1 MEESVERLSKSLD
14 QAKAKLDALTQY
26 AGNNQINLDINRQT
40 VDNLITAYRT
50 QDSTQYSRLADAFSE
65 QSADKIERYNQELSR
80 LRQLITSLNA
90 VELDDNLGF
99 SEAATEAA
107 RLNGEISQ
115 LVKEL
120 GSSKFARN
128 TKNGTWLMDTTD
140 RDVLSSTSKVEELV
154 NRYSELNNSMKS
166 IQKISLGK
174 DFKTANVEIL
184 TQDGNLRKLK
194 LTYDEAEGSLRALTM
209 SEQHYVTVGEKFGQV
224 LNNKIMQMAA
234 YAATA
239 VSMYEIIDVAR
250 MGAQYVTEF
259 DSAMKELQLASGAS
273 SASLDTYRTSIQALA
288 NELASTNTEVANSTT
303 EWVKLGYSAS
313 DSLDLAAASATY
325 ARVGFTDV
333 DTATTNLTST
343 IQAFK
348 DSMSVGEDIGD
359 FAEDIVDKFVNVG
372 NTFAS
377 TAEGLGVA
385 LTDSASALVTAGN
398 SLDEALALITAGNTI
413 TQDEAQVGA
422 GLRTV
427 SMRLRGT
434 SASALIEAGEDTE
447 GLITDAAKL
456 YDTIKELTRTDAT
469 PEGIS
474 ILTETGDFK
483 STYEILL
490 DIARVWDDL
499 NDQTRATLLE
509 TIAGKNRANIVA
521 SILQTKD
528 DEGNPLLETAYEASL
543 SSEGAAAEAM
553 SITMDSVES
562 AYNRMANA
570 AQTLFQ
576 NSDMDRWLKMIYSM
590 ATGML
595 EFADSINLVESALG
609 ILAGTIAGFKISTE
623 FQKTNKTLA
632 EMGKELLSIG
642 DFLKTG
648 FSGIGV
654 NLFGSLGGMVAGYVI
669 SQGLNLAI
677 LAIDDLVHAEER
689 AVEASEDLKKTFS
702 EANAQIQNNI
712 STLEGYK
719 DRFDELAQGVSSSGE
734 NISLSTEEYQ
744 EYQKIVSNIVE
755 MQPSLAYGY
764 DEETGYLIDRNSV
777 LEEAIELEKQ
787 QIELEKV
794 RQGNVENVS
803 TLARGERSAYNQA
816 MNESLSA
823 RDAFG
828 WNLASILTEDLDMDQ
843 VLNLGER
850 LSSFFDIDVAAT
862 YGTDISRLFSDYAF
876 LIRDNYTSFLTYVK
890 SLVNEEEQQEIM
902 QSLVG
907 LSEYETPEYSNAASK
922 AYFEGVVTSYSSVID
937 DAEVTEVADDFF
949 DLFVEPFKDYSFDT
963 SIARDAMDDTVAA
976 VYDVLQDEGSGVK
989 TAIQE
994 LFSLDLSDETYNEAV
1009 AIIQTYIDL
1018 ILQALQDAGL
1028 DTTTISV
1035 ALTPENIYS
1044 SMGYAREQNI
1054 EDQFNL
1060 RNTEIT
1066 RAAEDQEA
1074 ELQKITEY
1082 TADFTAEQKK
1092 LWNSATIGATT
1103 ATEAIR
1109 AYEEALKG
1117 VELVQSDIIQS
1128 NAASIQTYQDQ
1139 MSSIQEYLDK
1149 AADGSL
1155 TIGDVTTAVVELSLD
1170 SSQIDFNG
1178 DWLDDFVDV
1187 LENEAEVAWD
1197 EFITKLGDIDD
1208 PNMQGWI
1215 NQLREVHDKAL
1226 AAADANTELT
1236 NSINK
1241 MSGFAAN
1248 MESLSSA
1255 YDTLTSGEA
1264 ISLEEFSTLAEN
1276 FGDLPSFD
1284 DFVDS
1289 VAGLSSVTGEAQK
1302 AFNQLAAEAI
1312 YNSEIMDQII
1322 AQNGEYTETQ
1332 KALLTATLEEAGVL
1346 NAESVAMGILS
1357 QSTADLQAKKLALT
1371 VASFDF
1377 TNATDAEIS
1386 ALYNEIAALLQEG
1399 AVSDYTAQS
1408 LASLALTKWSVNDA
1422 TINTAGDIENLI
1434 ALAKQAH
1441 ATSEQLLA
1449 LNAAKAAQDL
1459 VDMNAVG
1466 PYNAAQVASDLAA
1479 VQGTINDIISSI
1491 PDVVE
1496 VQGGNAVNYGGSGI
1510 SGSGGGG
1517 GGAEETANEI
1527 DWISRKLELLEDNL
1541 SKLADKA
1548 ADAYEPWIN
1557 RHQALDDEIEATI
1570 QLMEIQQNA
1579 YDEYMAK
1586 AEAVEIPDEYKQL
1599 IQEGGDFIEEIED
1612 QDLYEAINQYKEYYD
1627 QAQDCKDQVDDLIH
1641 SVK

>member
-1 MEESVERLSKSLD
+1 M
-14 QAKAKLDALTQY
+14 
-26 AGNNQINLDINRQT
+26 
-40 VDNLITAYRT
+40 
-50 QDSTQYSRLADAFSE
+50 
-65 QSADKIERYNQELSR
+65 
-80 LRQLITSLNA
+80 
-90 VELDDNLGF
+90 
-99 SEAATEAA
+99 
-107 RLNGEISQ
+107 
-115 LVKEL
+115 
-120 GSSKFARN
+120 
-128 TKNGTWLMDTTD
+128 
-140 RDVLSSTSKVEELV
+140 
-154 NRYSELNNSMKS
+154 
-166 IQKISLGK
+166 
-174 DFKTANVEIL
+174 
-184 TQDGNLRKLK
+184 
-194 LTYDEAEGSLRALTM
+194 
-209 SEQHYVTVGEKFGQV
+209 
-224 LNNKIMQMAA
+224 
-234 YAATA
+234 
-239 VSMYEIIDVAR
+239 
-250 MGAQYVTEF
+250 
-259 DSAMKELQLASGAS
+259 
-273 SASLDTYRTSIQALA
+273 
-288 NELASTNTEVANSTT
+288 ASTNTEVANSTT
-303 EWVKLGYSAS
+303 EWVKLGYTAS
-313 DSLDLAAASATY
+313 DSLDLAAASAIY

-377 TAEGLGVA
+377 TAEGLGIA

-595 EFADSINLVESALG
+595 EFADSIDFVSGALG
-609 ILAGTIAGFKISTE
+609 GLAGIIAGFKVSTE
-623 FQKTNKTLA
+623 VQKSGKSFT
-632 EMGKELLSIG
+632 EWGKEFFSGLFSKDALSSG
-642 DFLKTG
+642 L
-648 FSGIGV
+648 SGIGG
-654 NLFGSLGGMVAGYVI
+654 NLLGSLGGMVVGYI
-669 SQGLNLAI
+669 GSWALNQAI

-689 AVEASEDLKKTFS
+689 AIKASEDLKKTFS

-1028 DTTTISV
+1028 DTTAISV

-1066 RAAEDQEA
+1066 QAAEDQEA
-1074 ELQKITEY
+1074 ELQRITEY
-1082 TADFTAEQKK
+1082 TANFTAEQKK
-1092 LWNSATIGATT
+1092 LWNSATTGATT

-1109 AYEEALKG
+1109 AYEDALRG
-1117 VELVQSDIIQS
+1117 VELAQSDIIQS

-1178 DWLDDFVDV
+1178 DWVEDFVD
-1187 LENEAEVAWD
+1187 LLKNEAGAAWEEFEESLGEID
-1197 EFITKLGDIDD
+1197 E
-1208 PNMQGWI
+1208 PNLQGLV
-1215 NQLREVHDKAL
+1215 NQLREAHDEAL
-1226 AAADANTELT
+1226 AAARAV
-1236 NSINK
+1236 
-1241 MSGFAAN
+1241 
-1248 MESLSSA
+1248 
-1255 YDTLTSGEA
+1255 
-1264 ISLEEFSTLAEN
+1264 
-1276 FGDLPSFD
+1276 D
-1284 DFVDS
+1284 D
-1289 VAGLSSVTGEAQK
+1289 
-1302 AFNQLAAEAI
+1302 
-1312 YNSEIMDQII
+1312 
-1322 AQNGEYTETQ
+1322 
-1332 KALLTATLEEAGVL
+1332 
-1346 NAESVAMGILS
+1346 LS
-1357 QSTADLQAKKLALT
+1357 QSLNAMASLSASLESISTAYD
-1371 VASFDF
+1371 
-1377 TNATDAEIS
+1377 
-1386 ALYNEIAALLQEG
+1386 
-1399 AVSDYTAQS
+1399 S
-1408 LASLALTKWSVNDA
+1408 LA
-1422 TINTAGDIENLI
+1422 
-1434 ALAKQAH
+1434 
-1441 ATSEQLLA
+1441 
-1449 LNAAKAAQDL
+1449 
-1459 VDMNAVG
+1459 
-1466 PYNAAQVASDLAA
+1466 
-1479 VQGTINDIISSI
+1479 
-1491 PDVVE
+1491 
-1496 VQGGNAVNYGGSGI
+1496 
-1510 SGSGGGG
+1510 
-1517 GGAEETANEI
+1517 
-1527 DWISRKLELLEDNL
+1527 
-1541 SKLADKA
+1541 
-1548 ADAYEPWIN
+1548 
-1557 RHQALDDEIEATI
+1557 
-1570 QLMEIQQNA
+1570 
-1579 YDEYMAK
+1579 
-1586 AEAVEIPDEYKQL
+1586 
-1599 IQEGGDFIEEIED
+1599 
-1612 QDLYEAINQYKEYYD
+1612 
-1627 QAQDCKDQVDDLIH
+1627 
-1641 SVK
+1641 

>member
-1 MEESVERLSKSLD
+1 M
-14 QAKAKLDALTQY
+14 A
-26 AGNNQINLDINRQT
+26 
-40 VDNLITAYRT
+40 
-50 QDSTQYSRLADAFSE
+50 DS
-65 QSADKIERYNQELSR
+65 
-80 LRQLITSLNA
+80 
-90 VELDDNLGF
+90 
-99 SEAATEAA
+99 
-107 RLNGEISQ
+107 
-115 LVKEL
+115 
-120 GSSKFARN
+120 
-128 TKNGTWLMDTTD
+128 
-140 RDVLSSTSKVEELV
+140 
-154 NRYSELNNSMKS
+154 
-166 IQKISLGK
+166 
-174 DFKTANVEIL
+174 
-184 TQDGNLRKLK
+184 
-194 LTYDEAEGSLRALTM
+194 
-209 SEQHYVTVGEKFGQV
+209 
-224 LNNKIMQMAA
+224 
-234 YAATA
+234 
-239 VSMYEIIDVAR
+239 
-250 MGAQYVTEF
+250 
-259 DSAMKELQLASGAS
+259 
-273 SASLDTYRTSIQALA
+273 
-288 NELASTNTEVANSTT
+288 LASTNTEVANSTT
-303 EWVKLGYSAS
+303 EWVKLGYTAS
-313 DSLDLAAASATY
+313 DSLDLAAASAIY

-474 ILTETGDFK
+474 ILTETGNFK

-543 SSEGAAAEAM
+543 NSEGAAAEAM

-562 AYNRMANA
+562 AYNRMTNA

-595 EFADSINLVESALG
+595 EFADSINLVEGALG

-623 FQKTNKTLA
+623 FQKTNKTLQ

-642 DFLKTG
+642 DFLKTS

-654 NLFGSLGGMVAGYVI
+654 NLLGSLGGMVAGYII

-689 AVEASEDLKKTFS
+689 AIEASEDLKKTFS

-719 DRFDELAQGVSSSGE
+719 DRFNELAQGVSSSGE

-1074 ELQKITEY
+1074 ELQKITKY

-1178 DWLDDFVDV
+1178 DWVEDFVDL
-1187 LENEAEVAWD
+1187 LENEAGAAWEEFEESLGEID
-1197 EFITKLGDIDD
+1197 E
-1208 PNMQGWI
+1208 PNLQGLV
-1215 NQLREVHDKAL
+1215 NQLREAHDEAL
-1226 AAADANTELT
+1226 AAARAV
-1236 NSINK
+1236 
-1241 MSGFAAN
+1241 
-1248 MESLSSA
+1248 
-1255 YDTLTSGEA
+1255 
-1264 ISLEEFSTLAEN
+1264 
-1276 FGDLPSFD
+1276 D
-1284 DFVDS
+1284 D
-1289 VAGLSSVTGEAQK
+1289 
-1302 AFNQLAAEAI
+1302 
-1312 YNSEIMDQII
+1312 
-1322 AQNGEYTETQ
+1322 
-1332 KALLTATLEEAGVL
+1332 
-1346 NAESVAMGILS
+1346 LS
-1357 QSTADLQAKKLALT
+1357 QSLNAMASLSASLESISTAYD
-1371 VASFDF
+1371 
-1377 TNATDAEIS
+1377 
-1386 ALYNEIAALLQEG
+1386 
-1399 AVSDYTAQS
+1399 S
-1408 LASLALTKWSVNDA
+1408 LA
-1422 TINTAGDIENLI
+1422 
-1434 ALAKQAH
+1434 
-1441 ATSEQLLA
+1441 
-1449 LNAAKAAQDL
+1449 
-1459 VDMNAVG
+1459 
-1466 PYNAAQVASDLAA
+1466 
-1479 VQGTINDIISSI
+1479 
-1491 PDVVE
+1491 
-1496 VQGGNAVNYGGSGI
+1496 
-1510 SGSGGGG
+1510 
-1517 GGAEETANEI
+1517 
-1527 DWISRKLELLEDNL
+1527 
-1541 SKLADKA
+1541 
-1548 ADAYEPWIN
+1548 
-1557 RHQALDDEIEATI
+1557 
-1570 QLMEIQQNA
+1570 
-1579 YDEYMAK
+1579 
-1586 AEAVEIPDEYKQL
+1586 
-1599 IQEGGDFIEEIED
+1599 
-1612 QDLYEAINQYKEYYD
+1612 
-1627 QAQDCKDQVDDLIH
+1627 
-1641 SVK
+1641 